1 MIKNGFVKKQ
11 TPRSSV
17 FSEQVSCLYKT
28 GLSHYRYG
36 REWIVWYKFIIYLF
50 S

>member
-11 TPRSSV
+11 IPRSSV
-17 FSEQVSCLYKT
+17 FSEQDFCPYKA
-28 GLSHYRYG
+28 GLSHCRYG
-36 REWIVWYKFIIYLF
+36 REWILWYKFIIYLF